1 MTYTEIKKK
10 WIETITV
17 AETQYDYIK
26 LLESL
31 LQKHNITYDEVEQ
44 AEEFNKLNRLDIE
57 TVTDVTCNYY
67 KMPKEKVLGKSQ
79 KRIYVCP
86 RQVIC
91 YIAKLSVP
99 FITLEQIGD
108 YLGGRDHSTVVHSI
122 QVVKDEL
129 GYKKS
134 FNRDIKNIIEIL
146 RI

>member
-1 MTYTEIKKK
+1 MTYSEIKKK

-26 LLESL
+26 VLESL
-31 LQKHNITYDEVEQ
+31 LDKHNIPYDEVEQ
-44 AEEFNKLNRLDIE
+44 DEEFNKLNRLDIE
-57 TVTDVTCNYY
+57 TVTDVVCEYY
-67 KMPKEKVLGKSQ
+67 KIPKEEVLGKSQ
-79 KRIYVCP
+79 RRLYVCP

-91 YIAKLSVP
+91 YISKLHVP
-99 FITLEQIGD
+99 FITLNRIGG
-108 YLGGRDHSTVVHSI
+108 YLGDRDHSTVVHSI